1 LPEASLSENKELGA
15 LRARR
20 SMIPIAQPRNQRA
33 RDALVSIVYY
43 IARSVIARTFAAAS
57 VSACILLACEASSQ
71 SASDSSSP
79 QQQHSPSPRESED
92 RSFYLG
98 TPVPHPEDLSGLWEA
113 PDGHGGAVG
122 IHLLLH
128 TTIPVEAATLSGAEQ
143 KWLGL
148 QVGLYQR
155 SAAELPL
162 RHENG
167 FSDSARGGNV
177 RYEGGRLT
185 LHSPGYDLDLH
196 RTAGDKW
203 SGRFHREDFDSVVT
217 LARPM
222 LGTTSK
228 ATWFLGTWKSTHG
241 PQTTCLHI
249 AESSP
254 GNFLAWADTLLV
266 SGATSFPTQS
276 AKPPYSWEHYGDL
289 VKVQPAEKSS
299 VWIEIPAYSA
309 ICCSYRFHATS
320 ANKGRAMKADSPEGG
335 EESIFKARWTRVP
348 GDTCIAPPG

>member
-1 LPEASLSENKELGA
+1 
-15 LRARR
+15 
-20 SMIPIAQPRNQRA
+20 
-33 RDALVSIVYY
+33 VSIVYY

-57 VSACILLACEASSQ
+57 ISACILLACEANSQ

-79 QQQHSPSPRESED
+79 QRHSPSPRESQD

-113 PDGHGGAVG
+113 PDGHGGSIG

-128 TTIPVEAATLSGAEQ
+128 TTLPVEAATLSGAEQ

-155 SAAELPL
+155 TAAELPL

-167 FSDSARGGNV
+167 FSDSARGGDV

-222 LGTTSK
+222 LQSTSK

-254 GNFLAWADTLLV
+254 GNLLAWADTLLV
-266 SGATSFPTQS
+266 SGATSLPTQS

-289 VKVQPAEKSS
+289 VKVQPAEKNS

-320 ANKGRAMKADSPEGG
+320 ADRGRAMKVDSPEGG
-335 EESIFKARWTRVP
+335 EESIYKARWTKVP
-348 GDTCIAPPG
+348 GNTCIAPPG

>member
-1 LPEASLSENKELGA
+1 
-15 LRARR
+15 
-20 SMIPIAQPRNQRA
+20 
-33 RDALVSIVYY
+33 VSIVYY

-57 VSACILLACEASSQ
+57 ICACILLACEAHSQ

-79 QQQHSPSPRESED
+79 RQHNSSPQENQD

-128 TTIPVEAATLSGAEQ
+128 TTLPVEAATLIGAEQ

-155 SAAELPL
+155 TAAELPL

-177 RYEGGRLT
+177 RCEGGRLT
-185 LHSPGYDLDLH
+185 LHSAGYDLDLR

-203 SGRFHREDFDSVVT
+203 SGRFHREAFDSVVT

-222 LGTTSK
+222 LPTTSK

-266 SGATSFPTQS
+266 GGAASFPPQS
-276 AKPPYSWEHYGDL
+276 VKPPYSWEHYGDL
-289 VKVQPAEKSS
+289 VKVQPVEKSS
-299 VWIEIPAYSA
+299 VWIEIPAYSV
-309 ICCSYRFHATS
+309 ICCSHRFHATS
-320 ANKGRAMKADSPEGG
+320 ADRGKAMKVDSPEGG
-335 EESIFKARWTRVP
+335 EESIYKAKWTKVP
-348 GDTCIAPPG
+348 GNTCIAPRR